1 MGGVKLLK
9 KTSFCYCIYHL
20 YDLIL
25 CSVNEKLSSFRV
37 IFKRNDHFQVFL
49 ATFGCFWPHKN

>member
-25 CSVNEKLSSFRV
+25 YSVNEKLSSFQV
-37 IFKRNDHFQVFL
+37 IFKRNDHF
-49 ATFGCFWPHKN
+49 